1 MNQHAQFRH
10 QPRILAIVLAGGAG
24 GRLGALTDHRAKPAM
39 PLAGSFRLIDVALS
53 NLHHSGISDVWIMEQ
68 YQPKTINDHLRNGR
82 PWDLDRTR
90 GGLLVLPPFS
100 GHEGEGFA
108 EGNADG
114 LLRQASFIRDF
125 APDLVLV
132 LSSDHL
138 YRLDYRD
145 VVDTHRAAGAALTMV
160 TVDFDGD
167 ASNHGVV
174 DVDDAG
180 RVTGFA
186 YKPEEPRT
194 SIVAAEVFLYS
205 AAALLDALEHL
216 QDGHEGLGDYG
227 HHLVPHLVE
236 QGSVVEHRLAGYW
249 RDLGTPANYLRAHLD
264 LVDGKGLD
272 LADPQWPVLTEPPQ
286 LVPAFIGEG
295 AVIANSMIAPGAVV
309 HGTVRRSVVGSGATV
324 EAGAVVEDSVLLNRV
339 RLTDGAT
346 VRHAIVD
353 SGAVVSGE
361 RIGAG
366 PDDPAVVDRHGR
378 LDD

>member
-1 MNQHAQFRH
+1 MHEHAQFRH

-39 PLAGSFRLIDVALS
+39 PLGGSFRLIDVALS

-100 GHEGEGFA
+100 GNEGAGFA
-108 EGNADG
+108 DGNADG

-145 VVDTHRAAGAALTMV
+145 VVETHLGTGADLTMV

-167 ASNHGVV
+167 ASSHGVATV
-174 DVDDAG
+174 ADDG

-186 YKPEEPRT
+186 YKPEDPPT
-194 SIVAAEVFLYS
+194 SLVAAEIFLYTT
-205 AAALLDALEHL
+205 AALLDTLEVL
-216 QDGHEGLGDYG
+216 QDTEDGLGDYG

-236 QGSVVEHRLAGYW
+236 RGTVVEHRLEGYW
-249 RDLGTPANYLRAHLD
+249 RDLGTPVNYLRAHLD
-264 LVDGKGLD
+264 LVDGTGLD
-272 LADPQWPVLTEPPQ
+272 LADPRWPILTEPPQ
-286 LVPAFIGEG
+286 LAPAFIGDG
-295 AVIANSMIAPGAVV
+295 AVVADALIAPGSTVR
-309 HGTVRRSVVGSGATV
+309 GTVRRSVIGSGVMV

-339 RLTDGAT
+339 RVTADGR

-353 SGAVVSGE
+353 SDAVVSGPRE
-361 RIGAG
+361 GTG
-366 PDDPAVVDRHGR
+366 PDQPAVVDRDGR
-378 LDD
+378 MSD